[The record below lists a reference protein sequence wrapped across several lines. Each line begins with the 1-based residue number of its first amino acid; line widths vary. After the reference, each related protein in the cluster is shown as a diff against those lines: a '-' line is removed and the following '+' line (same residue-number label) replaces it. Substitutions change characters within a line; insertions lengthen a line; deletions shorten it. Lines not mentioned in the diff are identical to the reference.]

1 MGTYGDATG
10 IKNRAGVDKDD
21 LGLTQTEFD
30 DLVQSARENA
40 SRAVENYCQRD
51 FEHHQ
56 NDVEK
61 RDGNQ
66 RQKLRLRGWPVIQIN
81 SVKEDGDTVDA
92 SEYRVQDSPGSG
104 PVANAGIL
112 EKQSGVWTNP
122 RPNDWEN
129 IEVDY
134 DWGFTTVP
142 ADVNDVV
149 NYLATQDLLDFVR
162 NVQARGATQI
172 SLEGMSMGF
181 GTAEERQLELTD
193 DHKEKLDPYRAV
205 VTA

>member
-40 SRAVENYCQRD
+40 SRAVENYAQRD
-51 FEHHQ
+51 FEHHTGETHKL
-56 NDVEK
+56 V
-61 RDGNQ
+61 GNG
-66 RQKLRLRGWPVIQIN
+66 RYKIRVPGYPVL
-81 SVKEDGDTVDA
+81 SVTEIREDDDTVDSA
-92 SEYRVQDSPGSG
+92 DYYIEQLENHVFG
-104 PVANAGIL
+104 NAGVIVST
-112 EKQSGVWTNP
+112 SGRWP
-122 RPNDWEN
+122 RPTTPHERN
-129 IEVDY
+129 IEIDY
-134 DWGFTTVP
+134 DWGFSTTP
-142 ADVNDVV
+142 ADVNDIV

-193 DHKEKLDPYRAV
+193 DHKEKLDPYRRISKG
-205 VTA
+205 